1 MVDRQAHAVSEADR
15 DATRHLLAA
24 TPGLVG
30 EPSDAERS
38 RTLVA
43 MATHATLATVAADR
57 APTQTPAAAGA
68 GNGGTTAAAHATRAA
83 DRTATGAPQAASA
96 GGAGNGATA
105 APAHAIRAAHRA
117 ATGASQAT
125 AAGVAGNGAAPAATQ
140 APTAAD
146 RAAGYPFGSLV
157 ACAADD
163 AGRVVLCLSDLAVHA
178 VNLAVDPR
186 ASVLVAADAAGDPL
200 AAARVTLVG
209 DLREV
214 PEAERAAVRE
224 EYRRVHADA
233 FYAGFADF
241 RVYRLEPTAVRYVG
255 GFGRMSWVSADEYR
269 AAAPDPLR
277 SHADGIL
284 DHMNDDHADALV
296 AFCRVLGERPEVT
309 EARMV
314 GVDRYGFDVLATT
327 PSTPS
332 PRAIRFGFDVAAD
345 TTDAVRAAMIGLVRR
360 TR

>member
-1 MVDRQAHAVSEADR
+1 MVDRQAHAVSEADL

-57 APTQTPAAAGA
+57 A
-68 GNGGTTAAAHATRAA
+68 TAAAAAA
-83 DRTATGAPQAASA
+83 DEAV
-96 GGAGNGATA
+96 TA
-105 APAHAIRAAHRA
+105 AAQP
-117 ATGASQAT
+117 
-125 AAGVAGNGAAPAATQ
+125 APAADPAT
-140 APTAAD
+140 
-146 RAAGYPFGSLV
+146 GYPFGSLV

-163 AGRVVLCLSDLAVHA
+163 TGRVVLCLSDLAVHA
-178 VNLAVDPR
+178 VNLAADPR

-214 PEAERAAVRE
+214 PEVERAAVRD
-224 EYRRVHADA
+224 EYRRVHVDA

-255 GFGRMSWVSADEYR
+255 GFGRMSWVSAAEYR
-269 AAAPDPLR
+269 DAAPDPLR

-284 DHMNDDHADALV
+284 DHMNDDHGDALI
-296 AFCRVLGERPEVT
+296 AFCQVLGGRPEVAG
-309 EARMV
+309 ARMV
-314 GVDRYGFDVLATT
+314 GVDRYGFDVLATA

-332 PRAIRFGFDVAAD
+332 PRAMRFGFDAVAD
-345 TTDAVRAAMIGLVRR
+345 TPNAVRAAMIELVRR